1 MYPSQ
6 DRSILR
12 LNSLQSVLIATS
24 CQLARWW
31 PMSRRR
37 RVNLAKFGL
46 IDSEPDRLPGLNY
59 KSSFGWWMCFAMNS
73 STLKNLWYTDWTSFF
88 CEYGNGKNMFG
99 QWFVSLSHPTCWVRW
114 CPLMPFRYER
124 GDWNNTL
131 MPITE
136 FNRVQGISS
145 FIFAGIFQLFGI
157 RICFVTCSAESS
169 K

>member
-1 MYPSQ
+1 MGLGAGSVHPCYIGCCWTLAMSEKFLEAVCLNMGKSEHCFALSNMEVMELPTKDVEGYIYVYISLMYPSQ

-59 KSSFGWWMCFAMNS
+59 KSSFGW
-73 STLKNLWYTDWTSFF
+73 
-88 CEYGNGKNMFG
+88 
-99 QWFVSLSHPTCWVRW
+99 
-114 CPLMPFRYER
+114 
-124 GDWNNTL
+124 
-131 MPITE
+131 
-136 FNRVQGISS
+136 
-145 FIFAGIFQLFGI
+145 
-157 RICFVTCSAESS
+157 
-169 K
+169 